1 VRSLFGFSGQIA
13 LAGQSLLG
21 MGKDNLWI
29 LFVVSVSV
37 SADLSVNLHEN
48 KKKNSQNSQ
57 ELTEICSKQCF
68 DSISVNS

>member
-1 VRSLFGFSGQIA
+1 MDRK
-13 LAGQSLLG
+13 LG
-21 MGKDNLWI
+21 MGTDNPWI

-37 SADLSVNLHEN
+37 SATDTDTISADLSVNLHEN
-48 KKKNSQNSQ
+48 KKKNSQNGQ